1 MKRCASPSFPTMSLK
16 AMIATFLMAM
26 LLLGPGMGR
35 VAAQDATAEPSG
47 AFIET
52 VGGKTMRELPAP
64 IHYDANGD
72 GSLDAGE
79 LATAVEERYPKIIWP
94 EAYAV
99 PVEDLLAGIEASD
112 VVSWPIGSEFRVLEV
127 PAVCAWFTV
136 YLDAYESGNTL
147 QQPAALDQAMYVL
160 GGARGLTTGESL
172 AAVDGVRYATLG
184 DPARIQAFV
193 EDGPCDDPIG
203 SVPDATPVASPVSR
217 VRGVVR

>member
-1 MKRCASPSFPTMSLK
+1 MKTRAFTLPTTFPNVVITSIL
-16 AMIATFLMAM
+16 TTM

-35 VAAQDATAEPSG
+35 LAAQEATAEPSG

-64 IHYDANGD
+64 IYYDTNGD

-94 EAYAV
+94 EAYVV
-99 PVEDLLAGIEASD
+99 PLEDLLAGIEASD
-112 VVSWPIGSEFRVLEV
+112 VSSWDIGAEFRVLEV
-127 PAVCAWFTV
+127 PAICAWFTA
-136 YLDAYESGNTL
+136 YLDVYERGDTL

-160 GGARGLTTGESL
+160 GGARGLTTDEAL
-172 AAVDGVRYATLG
+172 AAVDGIRYATLG

-193 EDGPCDDPIG
+193 ADGPCDDPIG
-203 SVPDATPVASPVSR
+203 SVPAATPVASPVSR
-217 VRGVVR
+217 LRLTTR